1 MTFQFGI
8 KQGEF
13 FSKEV
18 IDKVNQFKILDVG
31 GLLGLDINDNHQT
44 ICINNEHNDSNPSMT
59 FFDDKA
65 YCFGCGVTYN
75 SINLVMDI
83 NNCVFPDAI
92 RWLLKN
98 EDKLFVYKKPTKEK
112 VKDNSELSPT
122 LISVFRSNLTDADWD
137 YLQNVRGLT
146 KETIDRFMIGRNR
159 NRLSIPIFENG
170 SLANFRMY
178 NAESENKIINF
189 KCGCGIYLYGE
200 ENLIKYNKLVFVEG
214 EMDRLVLEQMGIPTV
229 TSTGG
234 AGSFKREWLSI
245 FAGKEVAVFFDN
257 DLAGR
262 NGSEKIYNHLKE
274 TAIVKICQFPERYP
288 EGYDITDLYVNTGW
302 EKENFE
308 ELIYGRK

>member
-18 IDKVNQFKILDVG
+18 VDKVNQFRILDIG

-75 SINLVMDI
+75 PINLVMDI
-83 NNCVFPDAI
+83 NNCVFSDAI

-98 EDKLFVYKKPTKEK
+98 EDKLFVYKKPVKEK
-112 VKDNSELSPT
+112 VKDNSELSPM
-122 LISVFRSNLTDADWD
+122 LIKVFRNNLTDADWD

-146 KETIDRFMIGRNR
+146 KETIDRFMIGRNK
-159 NRLSIPIFENG
+159 NRLTIPIYENG

-189 KCGCGIYLYGE
+189 KSGCGIYLYGE
-200 ENLIKYNKLVFVEG
+200 ENLIKYNKIVVSEG
-214 EMDRLVLEQMGIPTV
+214 EFDRHILEQVGIPAV

-234 AGSFKREWLSI
+234 AGSFKKEWLYL
-245 FAGKEVAVFFDN
+245 FAGKEVSILFDR
-257 DLAGR
+257 DLAGD
-262 NGSEKIYNHLKE
+262 NGSEKIYNYLKE
-274 TAIVKICQFPERYP
+274 TAIVNIVLIQDEFP
-288 EGYDITDLYVNTGW
+288 EGYDITDLYLDGW
-302 EKENFE
+302 REKEFK
-308 ELIYGRK
+308 ELIYG